1 MDNRALKNL
10 KIICAKPLNS
20 NDVIYTCVWLLTTWL
35 LFLGNISADIVVR
48 VPRTIVPRAIATDIS
63 WI

>member
-1 MDNRALKNL
+1 MDNRVPKNL
-10 KIICAKPLNS
+10 RIICAKPLN
-20 NDVIYTCVWLLTTWL
+20 TTRL
-35 LFLGNISADIVVR
+35 RFVGNISADIVVR